1 MSSSVV
7 DDRPATES
15 GRSEP
20 GSTPP
25 VTAIMDGNEAAA
37 KVAYA
42 LSEVVAIYPITPAST
57 MGELADAWSAGGAV
71 NLWGAVPEVVELQ
84 SEAGAAGTLHG
95 ALQTGA
101 MGTTFTAS
109 QGLLLML
116 PNMFKIAGE
125 LTPTVIHV
133 AARAIATH
141 ALSIFG
147 DHSDVMAARSTGFAM
162 LCASSVQEAH
172 DFAAVSHAA
181 TLRARIPFLHFFD
194 GFRTSHEINR
204 IDLLGDDDLR
214 SLIRDD
220 DVAAHKLRR
229 LRPTAPVVR
238 GTAQNPDV
246 FFQAREAGN
255 RFHDAVP
262 SIVAEV
268 FAEFEARTGRRYG
281 LVDYEGAPDAERV
294 IVMMGSGAGAVGET
308 VAKLVANGEKVGLLT
323 IRLFR
328 PFPIDEL
335 LAALPDTVRSI
346 AVLDRCKEPGSVGEP
361 LFQDVVTAVAESERT
376 GVRVI
381 GGRYGLGSKE
391 FTPAMAKAV
400 FDELTRDAP
409 KRRFTVGIVDDVT
422 DLSLDYDSSFLV
434 DQPGR
439 SAVFYALGSDGTV
452 GANKASVKIIGHE
465 PDLHAQGYFV
475 YDSKKSGSM
484 TVSHLRFGPEPIRS
498 TYLIQEADLVACHQ
512 FGLLDRFDVLGD
524 ARHGGTFLLNAPYPA
539 DELWEHL
546 PSTIQ
551 RRIHE
556 RELRVFTID
565 ATRIA
570 RELKMPGRINTI
582 MQPCFFAL
590 TDVMTLDRAV
600 DAIKA
605 SISSAYGR
613 RGRLIVER
621 NEAAVDRAIAELS
634 EVQVPSA
641 VPVSIEVDETLDILD
656 SARRNAE
663 ADFIDRVTM
672 TMIAN
677 KGDLLPVS
685 AMPVDGTFPTGTTSL
700 EKRKL
705 AIEIPVWEPD
715 LCIDCGKC
723 AVVCPHA
730 TIRMKAYEPA
740 ALGGAPDG
748 FLSKSFRSRELDGH
762 QLTIQVA
769 PDDCTGC
776 GICVDVCPAKDKT
789 QVKRKAINMRPAP
802 EHRDVERE
810 RWDFFTSIPE
820 LDRAS
825 ITHDSVK
832 NSQLLQPLFEFSGA
846 CSGCGE
852 TPYLKLLTQLFG
864 DRLVVANATGC
875 SSIYGGNLPTTPWAK
890 DTNGLGPA
898 WSNSLFEDNAEFGF
912 GMRLGIEHH
921 QREARRLVE
930 ELADE
935 LGIDLANALL
945 ADPTPTEH
953 GVVEQRTRVAVLR
966 ERLTDLVGSPDSAV
980 ADSAQRL
987 GVIAD
992 ELVRTSTWIVG
1003 GDGWAYDIGFGGVDH
1018 VLGSGR
1024 NVNLLVLDTE
1034 VYSNTGGQASKA
1046 TPLGAVAKFAMGGK
1060 PTGKKDLGAI
1070 ARRYGNVYVAQIAI
1084 GGSDIQT
1091 VKALAEADAW
1101 DGPSLIIAY
1110 STCIA
1115 HGIDMETSMSHQKD
1129 AVKSGYWPLYR
1140 YKPTTDE
1147 HEHPF
1152 QLDSAAPTIPLK
1164 EFALKEARFS
1174 MLARSDPER
1183 SAMLLD
1189 LAQQDIDERWHYY
1202 EQLAGV
1208 ERALHQPHQ
1217 FDLDE
1222 IDAGETSDGGS
1233 DDA

>member
-1 MSSSVV
+1 MVGMS
-7 DDRPATES
+7 T
-15 GRSEP
+15 
-20 GSTPP
+20 
-25 VTAIMDGNEAAA
+25 TACIDGNEAAA

-42 LSEVVAIYPITPAST
+42 LSEVVAIYPITPASA
-57 MGELADAWSAGGAV
+57 MGELADAWSASKLQ

-101 MGTTFTAS
+101 LGTTFTAS

-116 PNMFKIAGE
+116 PNMYKIAGE
-125 LTPTVIHV
+125 LTPAVIHV
-133 AARAIATH
+133 AARSIATH

-147 DHSDVMAARSTGFAM
+147 DHSDVMAARPTGFAM

-181 TLRARIPFLHFFD
+181 TLRARVPFLHFFD

-204 IDLLGDDDLR
+204 VDLLADDDLR
-214 SLIRDD
+214 ALVSDD
-220 DVAAHKLRR
+220 DITAHKLRR

-246 FFQAREAGN
+246 FFQAREAAN

-262 SIVAEV
+262 EIVRDVFDELAE
-268 FAEFEARTGRRYG
+268 RTGRRYG

-294 IVMMGSGAGAVGET
+294 VVMMGSGSGAVGET
-308 VAKLVANGEKVGLLT
+308 VAKLVAEGEKVGLAT

-328 PFPIDEL
+328 PFPAEAL
-335 LAALPDTVRSI
+335 LAALPATARSI
-346 AVLDRCKEPGSVGEP
+346 AVLDRCKEPGSSGEP
-361 LFQDVVTAVAESERT
+361 LFQDVVTTIAESDRAAT
-376 GVRVI
+376 RMI

-391 FTPAMAKAV
+391 FTPAMAKSV
-400 FDELTRDAP
+400 FDELDRDDP

-422 DLSLDYDSSFLV
+422 GLSLDVDDSFRV
-434 DQPGR
+434 DRVGR

-465 PDLHAQGYFV
+465 PDLYAQGYFV

-484 TVSHLRFGPEPIRS
+484 TVSHLRFGPQPIRS

-512 FGLLDRFDVLGD
+512 FGLLDRFDVLAD
-524 ARHGGTFLLNAPYPA
+524 IRRGGTFLLNAPFAA

-546 PSTIQ
+546 PAELQ
-551 RRIHE
+551 RRIVE
-556 RELRVFTID
+556 QDLRVFTID

-590 TDVMTLDRAV
+590 TDVMELDRAIG
-600 DAIKA
+600 AIKD

-613 RGRLIVER
+613 RGQMIVER
-621 NEAAVDRAIAELS
+621 NEAAVDLAITELAE
-634 EVQVPSA
+634 VA
-641 VPVSIEVDETLDILD
+641 VPTDVAPSRELDETLDILD
-656 SARRNAE
+656 SARENA
-663 ADFIDRVTM
+663 ATDFIDRVTM
-672 TMIAN
+672 TMIAGN
-677 KGDLLPVS
+677 GDLLPVS
-685 AMPVDGTFPTGTTSL
+685 AMPIDGTFPTATTQY

-705 AIEIPVWEPD
+705 AIDIPVWEPE

-730 TIRMKAYEPA
+730 TIRMKAYEPS
-740 ALGGAPDG
+740 ALDGAPGG
-748 FLSKSFRSRELDGH
+748 FLSKNFRSRELDGH

-789 QVKRKAINMRPAP
+789 QVKRKAINMRPAD
-802 EHRDVERE
+802 EHRVVERE

-890 DTNGLGPA
+890 DGNGLGPA
-898 WSNSLFEDNAEFGF
+898 WSNSLFEDNAEFGY

-921 QREARRLVE
+921 QRDARRLVE

-935 LGIDLANALL
+935 IGADLASSIL
-945 ADPTPTEH
+945 ANTAPTES
-953 GVVEQRTRVAVLR
+953 GVIEQRTRVALLQ
-966 ERLTDLVGSPDSAV
+966 ERLDALVDA
-980 ADSAQRL
+980 ADPVTADRARRL
-987 GVIAD
+987 ATIAD

-1046 TPLGAVAKFAMGGK
+1046 TPLGAVAKFAMAGK
-1060 PTGKKDLGAI
+1060 PTEKKDLGAI

-1140 YKPTTDE
+1140 YKPTVVE

-1152 QLDSAAPTIPLK
+1152 QLDSAAPSIPLRD
-1164 EFALKEARFS
+1164 FALKEARFS
-1174 MLARSDPER
+1174 MLARSDPAR
-1183 SAMLLD
+1183 SALLLD
-1189 LAQQDIDERWHYY
+1189 LAQRDVDERWHYY

-1208 ERALHQPHQ
+1208 ERAVNEPYGARAES
-1217 FDLDE
+1217 DDVAA
-1222 IDAGETSDGGS
+1222 DRADDRRGGETDGGS
-1233 DDA
+1233 NDD